1 MVIEDVDL
9 KRNVEDQPRRSR
21 ARVAHAVL
29 ASFLA
34 LALGLGVWGI
44 FALHDTNRAKATT
57 AQTHHNLVTTL
68 ASVSA
73 VTASLHSQEAALAT
87 AQGQAL
93 TEKAELG
100 VDKAALTKA
109 QATLFFA
116 GLDVTQLN
124 TCLNGVVR
132 ALNQL
137 SLNDIVDATATLQ
150 SALPSCKAASG

>member
-1 MVIEDVDL
+1 MVTEDVDP
-9 KRNVEDQPRRSR
+9 NTDVESQPRRSR
-21 ARVAHAVL
+21 PRTAHAVL
-29 ASFLA
+29 ASLLA
-34 LALGLGVWGI
+34 LALVLGLWGLL
-44 FALHDTNRAKATT
+44 ALHDTDRAKAST
-57 AQTHHNLVTTL
+57 AQTQQTLSTTL

-73 VTASLHSQEAALAT
+73 VTASLHSQQAVLST

-109 QATLFFA
+109 QATLFFE

-124 TCLNGVVR
+124 TCLDGVVR

-137 SLNDIVDATATLQ
+137 SLNDIADATTTLQ